1 MTRYFA
7 AMVQVMAEAAEKGL
21 LSYVEEFGVPGEYK
35 RMLSR
40 KKQDADAWVLAQ
52 EVIDEA
58 EVSRS

>member
-1 MTRYFA
+1 
-7 AMVQVMAEAAEKGL
+7 MVQVMAEAAEKGL